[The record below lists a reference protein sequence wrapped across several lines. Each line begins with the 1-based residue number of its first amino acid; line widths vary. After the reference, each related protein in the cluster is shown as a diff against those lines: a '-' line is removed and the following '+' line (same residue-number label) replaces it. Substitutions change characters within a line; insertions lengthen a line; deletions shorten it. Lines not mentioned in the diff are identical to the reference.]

1 MGARAVCTAPHRW
14 RQLKPQVP
22 PRLLRLTP
30 RREYRREAV
39 RARAAAATRTAAA
52 RTALHSPTVLHTALH
67 TAHLF
72 EAPAIGEEGVEHRLR
87 RCVSGRVSVSILTV
101 GPVGLLL
108 LLLLFLF
115 LLLLLLLLAD
125 ALLLLG
131 ERRFELCEYVHA
143 QCRGG
148 GHAQRTAQP
157 DDTLVAQRRH
167 RAVGVRA
174 RQRRRAAQQ
183 RLLQL
188 RTGCRLLRRFLLAA
202 AAAVF
207 LVKGPGQG

>member
-67 TAHLF
+67 TAYLF
-72 EAPAIGEEGVEHRLR
+72 EATAIGEEGVEHRLH

-101 GPVGLLL
+101 GPVGLHLL
-108 LLLLFLF
+108 LLLLI
-115 LLLLLLLLAD
+115 LLLAD

-131 ERRFELCEYVHA
+131 ERRVELCEYVHA

>member
-22 PRLLRLTP
+22 ARLLRLTP
-30 RREYRREAV
+30 WREYRREAV
-39 RARAAAATRTAAA
+39 RARAAAAIRTAAA

-67 TAHLF
+67 TTHLF

-87 RCVSGRVSVSILTV
+87 RCVSACVSVSILTV
-101 GPVGLLL
+101 GPVGLHHL
-108 LLLLFLF
+108 

-131 ERRFELCEYVHA
+131 KRRVELCEYVHA

-188 RTGCRLLRRFLLAA
+188 RTGCRLLRRFRLTA

>member
-22 PRLLRLTP
+22 ACLLRLTP

-52 RTALHSPTVLHTALH
+52 RTTLHSPTVLHTALH
-67 TAHLF
+67 TAYLF
-72 EAPAIGEEGVEHRLR
+72 EATAIGEEGVEHRLH

-108 LLLLFLF
+108 LLLILI
-115 LLLLLLLLAD
+115 LLLAD

-131 ERRFELCEYVHA
+131 ERRVELCEYVHA

-188 RTGCRLLRRFLLAA
+188 RTGCRLLRRFPLTA